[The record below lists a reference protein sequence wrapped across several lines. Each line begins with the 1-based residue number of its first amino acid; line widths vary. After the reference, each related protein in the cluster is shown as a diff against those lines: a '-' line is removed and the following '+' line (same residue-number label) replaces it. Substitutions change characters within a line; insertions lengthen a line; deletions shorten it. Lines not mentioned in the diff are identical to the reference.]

1 MKQALSQKQTTS
13 VLPLGSVIA
22 ETIQKAAE
30 RVDRVY
36 AMAFRER
43 HATEPDTGWD
53 VLGQVFDFLFRPQDA
68 AAPFHPMLV
77 MDGKRS
83 MIPDDL
89 DDDQLNALAETL
101 KVIDDPEY
109 RARVCD
115 VLWLRRRN
123 PTAARDA
130 VAAYLASGARLEDLE
145 HWPPSLE
152 RFERAV
158 RLARQ
163 VEPKGEL
170 PRRVLG
176 HLETRVL
183 HFSGNDPLYFSL
195 KAMEIL
201 DEFKFG
207 NFAALAIIAGRIGD
221 ASRSSGDFDRA
232 RRHFAV
238 QARLLRRAGRAD
250 EAEAALCTRA
260 ECYVQ
265 EAKSQETAGSYMAA
279 RHFWEEAAQAFR
291 DRPSLRT
298 RLPEI
303 RDRLAAAGRRTLQE
317 MKTATTGEI
326 DITEEINTVQ
336 SRLRGLAWD
345 DAFFQF
351 ALLLPLIDPV
361 KLRQDTIDRLRSN
374 PLQSFIKADVF
385 DHAGRKIAV
394 RPPLGTGDSKQE
406 DAAIEGFMDENAR
419 IRRHFLVHAVLAPA
433 VRVMKDEHTI
443 DEDAV
448 EALIKDSEFI
458 PDGRLSLFV
467 KAIVAGFRFDFSTA
481 LHVLVPQCEN
491 ALRHLLE
498 QQGVVARNIDQD
510 GVEEVWGV
518 ERVLGHE
525 NLIAMLGDALVYELR
540 TLLSG
545 RLGPN
550 LRNLIAHG
558 LLDENSVNGEMGF
571 YLWWVLVRIT
581 ALPTTGMAAFVERQ
595 RMAAATQSQPSP
607 EG

>member
-1 MKQALSQKQTTS
+1 LKQALSQKQTTS

-123 PTAARDA
+123 PAAARDA

-145 HWPPSLE
+145 HWVPSLE
-152 RFERAV
+152 RLERAV

-170 PRRVLG
+170 PRRVLS
-176 HLETRVL
+176 HLEARVL
-183 HFSGNDPLYFSL
+183 HFDGEDPSYFSL

-207 NFAALAIIAGRIGD
+207 DSATLANISGRIAD
-221 ASRSSGDFDRA
+221 ASCSSGDFERA
-232 RRHFAV
+232 RCHYAV
-238 QARLLRRAGRAD
+238 QARFLRRAGQVD
-250 EAEAALCTRA
+250 EAEAALCIRA

-265 EAKSQETAGSYMAA
+265 EAESQELAGSYIAA
-279 RHFWEEAAQAFR
+279 RHFWEAAEQAFR
-291 DRPSLRT
+291 NRPSLRT
-298 RLPEI
+298 RLPQV
-303 RDRLAAAGRRTLQE
+303 RDRLVEAGRRTLQE
-317 MKTATTGEI
+317 MKTATTDEF
-326 DITEEINTVQ
+326 DISDEINAVQ

-351 ALLLPLIDPV
+351 ALLLPLIDPA
-361 KLRQDTIDRLRSN
+361 KLRQDTIDHLRSN
-374 PLQSFIKADVF
+374 PLQSFIKADIF
-385 DHAGRKIAV
+385 DYAGRKIAV

-406 DAAIEGFMDENAR
+406 DAAIEGFMDEGAR
-419 IRRHFLVHAVLAPA
+419 IQRHLLVHAFLAPA
-433 VRVMKDEHTI
+433 VRVMKDEHAI

-481 LHVLVPQCEN
+481 LHLLIPQGEN

-525 NLIAMLGDALVYELR
+525 KLTAMLGDDLAYELR

-550 LRNLIAHG
+550 LRNLVAHG
-558 LLDENSVNGEMGF
+558 LLDENSLNGEMAF
-571 YLWWVLVRIT
+571 YLWWVFVRMV
-581 ALPTTGMAAFVERQ
+581 ALPTTGMAAFVER
-595 RMAAATQSQPSP
+595 RRVADATQA
-607 EG
+607 